1 MTYFSFHFLLC
12 NAIICIFL
20 GILLG
25 LKRLLQNQLSAR
37 MQYNLS
43 IIFLV
48 VLIVPFFPIK
58 SAPSSIS
65 WGHLLM
71 PNSNTNGDIQTT
83 FLSGNSYTLN
93 KIFCCLSQHSNSNFY
108 SLITC
113 IFLEYRYIHNVFSSL
128 PLSKTSKS
136 LT

>member
-1 MTYFSFHFLLC
+1 MTYFSFRFLLC

-93 KIFCCLSQHSNSNFY
+93 KINDFAVLSVDCSLNLLAGCLHTGQNSGG
-108 SLITC
+108 
-113 IFLEYRYIHNVFSSL
+113 FSPS
-128 PLSKTSKS
+128 
-136 LT
+136 